1 MSAPNLFHKL
11 AAETIGTFWLVLGG
25 VGSAVFSLKA
35 QSDLFSLGIGY
46 LGVALAFGLTVLTG
60 VYAFGTISG
69 GHFNPAVTLGAA
81 LARRVEWKVV
91 PAYWIVQVIGGLL
104 GALVVYFI
112 AFGKPGFIAT
122 GHMAANGYGV
132 HSPTG
137 YSLGAVILA
146 EIVLTAIF
154 LFVILGS
161 TDARAPKGF
170 AGLAIGLTLTV
181 IHLVAIPISNT
192 SVNPARSTAVAF
204 FNGDGAPAQLWVFW
218 LAPLIGGA
226 IAGIAYPFLFGRAE
240 EGEQT
245 TQERRRHHLQA
256 RDAADDTA
264 ISSTL
269 TGVAYLRAGQHR
281 VTDGERRADADPDRV
296 AGPGRQAAHGKAN
309 PVIENGS
316 DTAKISEGTG
326 PGKPVGPV
334 HRGRPHRFQDSR
346 RHQIS
351 HAIARLA
358 QASLSVCPAA
368 ACHDGADL

>member
-1 MSAPNLFHKL
+1 MSEPNLFHKL

-25 VGSAVFSLKA
+25 VGSAVFSA
-35 QSDLFSLGIGY
+35 RAHAADLYPLGIGY
-46 LGVALAFGLTVLTG
+46 LGVALAFGLTVLVG

-81 LARRVEWKVV
+81 LARRVEWKVL
-91 PAYWIVQVIGGLL
+91 PAYWIVQVVGGLL
-104 GALVVYFI
+104 GAVVVYYI
-112 AFGKPGFIAT
+112 AYGRPGFVAT
-122 GHMAANGYGV
+122 GHMGANGYGE

-170 AGLAIGLTLTV
+170 AGLAIGLTLTG

-240 EGEQT
+240 ET
-245 TQERRRHHLQA
+245 
-256 RDAADDTA
+256 ADHPTSA
-264 ISSTL
+264 
-269 TGVAYLRAGQHR
+269 
-281 VTDGERRADADPDRV
+281 
-296 AGPGRQAAHGKAN
+296 
-309 PVIENGS
+309 
-316 DTAKISEGTG
+316 
-326 PGKPVGPV
+326 
-334 HRGRPHRFQDSR
+334 
-346 RHQIS
+346 
-351 HAIARLA
+351 
-358 QASLSVCPAA
+358 
-368 ACHDGADL
+368 